1 MSPVQRKP
9 NVSAG
14 SCAKRR
20 NQAGFNAYFY
30 SLVSKDT
37 VKMVYSAK
45 RQVFLVDQGYA
56 FRVITQLKNIDKTPG
71 LAFVT
76 PEARHELLQ
85 KVLAESQSSSWRE
98 EEEKDA
104 AGLRSDGNMFYSRGG
119 KPARKGAAGA
129 GRGTAGA
136 LRVRGAGEEPA
147 RVEQNKSV
155 NKLLKAKQK
164 PAQSSFFQAIAREKE
179 RQRQAL
185 ARPKPFAE
193 TEDGVHMVEPGP
205 AKSGK

>member
-104 AGLRSDGNMFYSRGG
+104 AGLPLGREHVLQSWRQARAEGCCRRRQGDCRCIEGSRRGGGASSRGI
-119 KPARKGAAGA
+119 KQERQQAAQGQTEA
-129 GRGTAGA
+129 GSEQFLPGYREGEGTA
-136 LRVRGAGEEPA
+136 
-147 RVEQNKSV
+147 
-155 NKLLKAKQK
+155 
-164 PAQSSFFQAIAREKE
+164 
-179 RQRQAL
+179 
-185 ARPKPFAE
+185 E
-193 TEDGVHMVEPGP
+193 TGPGP
-205 AKSGK
+205 AQTIRRD